1 VKKIFLLIIFFSLC
15 ACATPQIKTYHSSS
29 LYYHYMLAHIY
40 INEHKIDKA
49 KAEYEWM
56 LKNSKKP
63 LFYEEYARLLARGDP
78 EKSIRLLRRAIDMDP
93 DRKSAYLLLSG
104 LLLQLSR
111 VDESVVVLRDAS
123 HRFHDADI
131 YLRWGLIT
139 VSKGDVAEALKIW
152 REGLSFNPD
161 DTSLLFYIA
170 LEYREGHFYK
180 TALVYAKKAYSLNE
194 QSAKLALLVGDI
206 YMDEGKLKKMVSFYE
221 YALDKVGDKVPLLIE
236 LSQAYEKL
244 NMPQKEEKIYQRLL
258 KHEEDIDVMERLGIL
273 YIKRGEYK
281 KAVDVL
287 DRLRRI
293 EESDRVN
300 YFLGLAYYLKEDY
313 PQALKFFSYIKIGSG
328 FYSLGVQRTVD
339 MYKKEKKMKEAIEVL
354 NKAIDLKPLDS
365 ELYFSLASLYEEKKD
380 WLKVVDVLQEG
391 MSRIPLDVNFPYY
404 LADVYYVDLHDVN
417 KSIDYLNKVL
427 NIDPNN
433 ASALNYLG
441 YLYIDE
447 DINVNKGME
456 LVKKALSISPN
467 NGYYLDSLGW
477 GYYRQDDYKKALEY
491 LEKALNAVE
500 NEPVIMLHLANL
512 YVKLNRKKE
521 AMDMVNKILKIK
533 PDDKDAREFLQ
544 SIQK

>member
-1 VKKIFLLIIFFSLC
+1 
-15 ACATPQIKTYHSSS
+15 
-29 LYYHYMLAHIY
+29 
-40 INEHKIDKA
+40 
-49 KAEYEWM
+49 
-56 LKNSKKP
+56 
-63 LFYEEYARLLARGDP
+63 
-78 EKSIRLLRRAIDMDP
+78 
-93 DRKSAYLLLSG
+93 
-104 LLLQLSR
+104 
-111 VDESVVVLRDAS
+111 
-123 HRFHDADI
+123 
-131 YLRWGLIT
+131 
-139 VSKGDVAEALKIW
+139 
-152 REGLSFNPD
+152 
-161 DTSLLFYIA
+161 
-170 LEYREGHFYK
+170 
-180 TALVYAKKAYSLNE
+180 
-194 QSAKLALLVGDI
+194 
-206 YMDEGKLKKMVSFYE
+206 MDEGKFKKMVSFYE

-258 KHEEDIDVMERLGIL
+258 KHEKDIDVMERLGIL

-287 DRLRRI
+287 SRLRGI

-300 YFLGLAYYLKEDY
+300 YFLGLAYYFKEDY

-365 ELYFSLASLYEEKKD
+365 QLYFSLASLYEEKKD

-427 NIDPNN
+427 NIDPIN

-441 YLYIDE
+441 YLYIEE

-477 GYYRQDDYKKALEY
+477 GYYKQDDYRKALEY
-491 LEKALNAVE
+491 LEKALNVVK
-500 NEPVIMLHLANL
+500 NEPVIMLHLANV
-512 YVKLNRKKE
+512 YAKLNRKKE
-521 AMDMVNKILKIK
+521 AIDMVNKILKIK
-533 PDDKDAREFLQ
+533 PDDKDARELLQ